1 MAILGL
7 VLLVIGWVFA
17 IQILW
22 ILGAVLLIIGLVL
35 LVASHAGHGPR
46 LY

>member
-7 VLLVIGWVFA
+7 VLLILGWVFA

-22 ILGAVLLIIGLVL
+22 ILGAVLLVIGLVL
-35 LVASHAGHGPR
+35 LVASHAGHGR
-46 LY
+46 NWY